1 MHAIAPRQ
9 IRVSVPAT
17 PVAAHPSAT
26 TNSSSVVRIVCR
38 CCLPRMTDQHGREF
52 HSTSVELHDCRF
64 SRVAPTMEGAKVDVE
79 AALEQAA
86 NRVQSQVCKSAPV
99 RLEAAAP
106 D

>member
-1 MHAIAPRQ
+1 
-9 IRVSVPAT
+9 
-17 PVAAHPSAT
+17 
-26 TNSSSVVRIVCR
+26 
-38 CCLPRMTDQHGREF
+38 
-52 HSTSVELHDCRF
+52 
-64 SRVAPTMEGAKVDVE
+64 MEGAKVDVE